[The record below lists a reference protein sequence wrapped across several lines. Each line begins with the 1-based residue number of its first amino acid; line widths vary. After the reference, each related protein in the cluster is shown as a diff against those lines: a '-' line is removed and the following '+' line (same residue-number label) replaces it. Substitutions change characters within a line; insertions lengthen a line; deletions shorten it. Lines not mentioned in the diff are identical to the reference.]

1 MKSYINQFKLDK
13 IQQIVKNYNNIY
25 FFRYNDMNY
34 NEKIILK
41 KEIKKSNFHFLILK
55 QNLVQYTFPNLN
67 GQGPLMLIY
76 GSKLLDYTSILK
88 FKKMDFIYLWHNGL
102 IISNLK
108 LKKLF
113 FNLNPS
119 DHYINYQL
127 KKPLFNFINILKQIT
142 K

>member
-13 IQQIVKNYNNIY
+13 IKQIEKNYNNIY

-34 NEKIILK
+34 NEKINLK
-41 KEIKKSNFHFLILK
+41 KEIKKLKFNFLILK
-55 QNLVQYTFPNLN
+55 QNLVQYTFPNLK
-67 GQGPLMLIY
+67 GQGPLMLVY
-76 GSKLLDYTSILK
+76 GSNLLDYTSIQK
-88 FKKMDFIYLWHNGL
+88 FKKIEFIYLWHNNM

-113 FNLNPS
+113 LNSNPS

-127 KKPLFNFINILKQIT
+127 KKPLFHFINVLKQIN